1 MAWPFNRNKTTD
13 TTDVPKEV
21 RDYYQSERREHMGVA
36 WLLALG
42 TLLLTMAL
50 AVGLFFGGRWVYRTL
65 FDNSKDQPAVIQ
77 NESGN
82 EQERGQ
88 TPTSEPNGTAGDNQG
103 TPTPTGGPSTPS
115 TQGSTTPSTTPATGE
130 LPDTG
135 PGDHFD

>member
-1 MAWPFNRNKTTD
+1 MAWPFNKRKTTD

-21 RDYYQSERREHMGVA
+21 QDYYQSERREHVGVA

-65 FDNSKDQPAVIQ
+65 FDDTKDQPAVIQ
-77 NESGN
+77 DESKNG
-82 EQERGQ
+82 QERDEA
-88 TPTSEPNGTAGDNQG
+88 PTSEPNGAANDQD
-103 TPTPTGGPSTPS
+103 TPTPGNESSTPD
-115 TQGSTTPSTTPATGE
+115 TTPVTGE